1 MWMQMFPL
9 SWSQFVARS
18 QACLCIDLEDVVC
31 FPALFCNRCAAP
43 SVQMMRLMF
52 FSWSLPAVWDRIG
65 RALAFWSPL
74 RFLSTQEAFVDF
86 AQTGPTG
93 LYWLIVCTPEGC
105 TIRADLIHSTDSTW
119 TWLNMPE
126 ASVAATICTFIARS
140 KECQSKVQTCL
151 GRWLPPKS
159 APCSDPIRRSGL
171 VRRSWWVSWLRCC
184 CSCLGWKLQGGRG
197 VHDSPQN
204 PQFFWRGR
212 LFPVHRRSSHCRCTK
227 VLLASDS
234 WGCGIVWTFIEH
246 QSWWPTD
253 SHSKRLHTFGRQVL
267 EIARCSFFTVPW
279 QRDEAKNV
287 QRSISDVRSKLI
299 DWRWS
304 TWWAVK

>member
-52 FSWSLPAVWDRIG
+52 FSWRLPAVWERIG

-86 AQTGPTG
+86 AETGPTG
-93 LYWLIVCTPEGC
+93 LYWLIVCTPERC

-204 PQFFWRGR
+204 PQFFSSGEEGCFPSTGDQVIVAAQKFCWPVILGPAG
-212 LFPVHRRSSHCRCTK
+212 LFGPLSSTNPDGLLTHTPTSSHLWSPG
-227 VLLASDS
+227 VGDS
-234 WGCGIVWTFIEH
+234 PV
-246 QSWWPTD
+246 
-253 SHSKRLHTFGRQVL
+253 
-267 EIARCSFFTVPW
+267 
-279 QRDEAKNV
+279 
-287 QRSISDVRSKLI
+287 
-299 DWRWS
+299 
-304 TWWAVK
+304 